1 MNIQARKLNLIE
13 EFLRINDE
21 HTIEQLESFI
31 KVEKNKQYDSDLKPM
46 SLEQFHEMIE
56 QAKLDKANG
65 RVVSH
70 EEVKRIV
77 KSWQ

>member
-31 KVEKNKQYDSDLKPM
+31 KDEKNRQYDRDLKPM

-56 QAKLDKANG
+56 KAKLDKANG

-70 EEVKRIV
+70 EEVKMIT
-77 KSWQ
+77 KSWK